1 MPWSGKF
8 SGAMINIPRC
18 NAGHNN
24 ERNLTVANK
33 RSRPMTMN
41 RKLFRDRRKAFRVGP
56 LPADLINR
64 ALQTELEVADVWVS
78 KACHAHI
85 ADDHPEDYPII
96 MANLIGAL
104 RSPTYA
110 GQDARHG
117 GAFYLI
123 KRVEPGVADRDFAL
137 VVIAL
142 EVSQHG
148 TYNVR
153 SAYTI
158 KQVDVD
164 SRRLNGALKVL
175 F

>member
-1 MPWSGKF
+1 MKQ
-8 SGAMINIPRC
+8 A
-18 NAGHNN
+18 
-24 ERNLTVANK
+24 
-33 RSRPMTMN
+33 
-41 RKLFRDRRKAFRVGP
+41 LFKNRRKAFRIGP

-64 ALQTELEVADVWVS
+64 FLSTELEVADVWVS

-85 ADDHPEDYPII
+85 AEDHPDDYPVIK
-96 MANLIGAL
+96 ANLIDAL

-117 GAFYLI
+117 GAFYLV
-123 KRVEPGVADRDFAL
+123 KRVEPGVLDRDYAL
-137 VVIAL
+137 VVISL

-158 KQVDVD
+158 KQSDVD
-164 SRRLNGALKVL
+164 SRRLNGALKQL

>member
-1 MPWSGKF
+1 
-8 SGAMINIPRC
+8 
-18 NAGHNN
+18 
-24 ERNLTVANK
+24 
-33 RSRPMTMN
+33 MN
-41 RKLFRDRRKAFRVGP
+41 RNPNRTRRKAFRVGP

-64 ALQTELEVADVWVS
+64 ALKTELEVADVWVS
-78 KACHAHI
+78 KACHTHI
-85 ADDHPEDYPII
+85 AEDHPDDYPVI
-96 MANLIGAL
+96 MANLIDVL

-117 GAFYLI
+117 GAFYLV
-123 KRVEPGVADRDFAL
+123 KLVEPGVGDRDFAL

-158 KQVDVD
+158 KQSDVD
-164 SRRLNGALKVL
+164 SRRLNGSLKVL